1 MDLLR
6 NHRRSN
12 EVSPAQTRPPPQR
25 RPSGPRFS
33 TELLKRSAT
42 FFLLAAVVFRVAQY
56 LANRSLWLNEAD
68 VALNVLNR
76 GFASLVSELDFNQ
89 GAPVG
94 FLWIEK
100 VVTSVIGSSEFAFR
114 LFPLVCGLAS
124 IYLFFRLAREVVAA
138 HALPIAL
145 LLFAT
150 SNGLIYYASE
160 VKQYSTDVA
169 ATLFLTLLAYSILD
183 TRISYRRSAATA
195 VAGVLVVGFSHAAAF
210 VLLAI
215 VVVFSVELVR
225 LRRSSASKPLLLI
238 VATWAVGGLTVAAL
252 SLDQLTQ
259 LRSSLPART
268 EPLSIGYALH
278 WFNKF
283 GTALGE
289 SLGLLL
295 GPGWA
300 SSLLLKI
307 AAVVSVVGIVS
318 LFRRHRAKCLI
329 LILPAVFVYIAY
341 LANLYP
347 LFPRTVLF
355 VVPAGIIVLA
365 QGVTA
370 VVTPLPRIAA
380 ISIGATLATALC
392 VVPVS
397 YAAYHLVVPRQHEEI
412 RPVLQDIRRS
422 WRPGDAIYLH
432 YGAQYAF
439 LYYLQCRC
447 FDLTPGRGR
456 VPLWRPRRSR
466 FAPDEFA
473 PALVSRPPRFF
484 VGRYAGYDF
493 KSYLRDLQR
502 LQGLR
507 RVWILYTHLSG
518 AGELEFVTGPWL
530 MRLDEMGRR
539 LAEFH
544 APQAHAFLYDFGANR
559 PVKSRAG
566 SDTRPRG
573 FHTSPQRTTP

>member
-12 EVSPAQTRPPPQR
+12 EVSPAQKESPPQR
-25 RPSGPRFS
+25 RPSAPPFS
-33 TELLKRSAT
+33 AEALRRSAI
-42 FFLLAAVVFRVAQY
+42 FFVLVAVVLRVAQY

-89 GAPVG
+89 GAPLG

-100 VVTSVIGSSEFAFR
+100 VVTIVIGSSEFAFR
-114 LFPLVCGLAS
+114 LFPLICGLAS
-124 IYLFFRLAREVVAA
+124 VYLFLCVARGVVAA

-160 VKQYSTDVA
+160 VKQYSTDVV
-169 ATLFLTLLAYSILD
+169 ATLLLTLLACSILD
-183 TRISYRRSAATA
+183 TRISYRRSVA
-195 VAGVLVVGFSHAAAF
+195 VAVGGVLVVGFSHAAAF
-210 VLLAI
+210 VLLAM
-215 VVVFSVELVR
+215 VVVFSIELVR
-225 LRRSSASKPLLLI
+225 HRRSSASKPLLLI
-238 VATWAVGGLTVAAL
+238 VATWTVGGLTVVAL

-259 LRSSLPART
+259 LRSSLPTRM
-268 EPLSIGYALH
+268 EPLSIGYVLH

-283 GTALGE
+283 ATALGE

-307 AAVVSVVGIVS
+307 AAVVSVVGVAS

-329 LILPAVFVYIAY
+329 LILPAVFAYIAY

-347 LFPRTVLF
+347 LFPRTTLF
-355 VVPAGIIVLA
+355 VLPAGIIVLA

-370 VVTPLPRIAA
+370 IVTPLPRIAA
-380 ISIGATLATALC
+380 VSIGATLATALC
-392 VVPVS
+392 VVPAS

-439 LYYLQCRC
+439 LYYLQCGC
-447 FDLTPGRGR
+447 FDLTPGRDN
-456 VPLWRPRRSR
+456 VPLWRPGRTR

-473 PALVSRPPRFF
+473 PALVSRPPGFF
-484 VGRYAGYDF
+484 VGPYAGHDHE
-493 KSYLRDLQR
+493 SYLRDLQR

-507 RVWILYTHLSG
+507 RVWILYTHLSS
-518 AGELEFVTGPWL
+518 ADELKFVTGPWL

-544 APQAHAFLYDFGANR
+544 ATQAHAFLYDFGAKR
-559 PVKSRAG
+559 PLKSRSG
-566 SDTRPRG
+566 SETRP
-573 FHTSPQRTTP
+573 